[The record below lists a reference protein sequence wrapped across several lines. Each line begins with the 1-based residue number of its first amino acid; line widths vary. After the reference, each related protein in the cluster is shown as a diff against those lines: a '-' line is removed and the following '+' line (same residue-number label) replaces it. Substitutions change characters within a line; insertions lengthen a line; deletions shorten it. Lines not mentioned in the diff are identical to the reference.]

1 MKNDDNVRG
10 QDSADHEHNAGAK
23 TQPVDERTHE
33 KPRLIVDPT
42 ARRGAKKMPIYSGE
56 FHAYGDPPRGT
67 FTRRRIRVLEQ
78 LEGAAT
84 AAQPQWQTKAIKRMH
99 LGGTRLAT
107 GRPFYLGWAL
117 AFREI
122 ECNTSIVPASNKI
135 IQFFEAMLSE
145 WIRTKCRGTFLRNK
159 PIS

>member
-1 MKNDDNVRG
+1 LKNDDNVRG

-42 ARRGAKKMPIYSGE
+42 ARRGAKKMAIYSGE

-99 LGGTRLAT
+99 LGELDWLRVALFFWVGLWRFEKSNVTHRSS
-107 GRPFYLGWAL
+107 RP
-117 AFREI
+117 
-122 ECNTSIVPASNKI
+122 P
-135 IQFFEAMLSE
+135 
-145 WIRTKCRGTFLRNK
+145 TK
-159 PIS
+159 